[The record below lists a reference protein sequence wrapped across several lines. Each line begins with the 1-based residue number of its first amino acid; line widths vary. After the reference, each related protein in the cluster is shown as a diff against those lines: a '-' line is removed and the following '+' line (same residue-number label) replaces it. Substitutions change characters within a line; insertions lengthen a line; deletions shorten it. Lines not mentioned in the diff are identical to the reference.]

1 MGGKEIE
8 DLLAGFIQY
17 IFSVDQSIYEMMNAV
32 YL

>member
-1 MGGKEIE
+1 MGDKEIE

-17 IFSVDQSIYEMMNAV
+17 IFSMSQSIYETMNAV